1 MLFLSKTVT
10 GQPAMIMKMTKLDGL
25 LPAVVGA
32 GFALL
37 TSISIVSA
45 QDVLNI
51 SQPDYDTG
59 LPSVQWGWQSFTV
72 AQESILTSFAFEWN
86 GSSGDLNATA
96 TVDLL
101 MGEGTDGASLATV
114 TGSVIFDNSGPYEG
128 DNFFVAD
135 FGGIDLAPG
144 QYTVYFHDATSQLEF
159 VGTDYDTYGGGKF
172 VNDYYGDSGS
182 DATFFTPS
190 PVPEPGS
197 IILVI
202 VGLVCAGGFNA
213 VKYRGRK
220 LAS

>member
-1 MLFLSKTVT
+1 
-10 GQPAMIMKMTKLDGL
+10 MKIAKLDGL
-25 LPAVVGA
+25 LPTVVGA

-37 TSISIVSA
+37 TSISVVSA

-51 SQPDYDTG
+51 SQPDFDTG
-59 LPSVQWGWQSFTV
+59 LPSEQWGWQSFTV

-101 MGEGTDGASLATV
+101 TGEGTGGASLATV

-135 FGGIDLAPG
+135 FGSIDLAPG
-144 QYTVYFHDATSQLEF
+144 QYTAYFHDATSELEF
-159 VGTDYDTYGGGKF
+159 VGTDYDSYSDGKF
-172 VNDYYGDSGS
+172 VNDFYGDSGS

-190 PVPEPGS
+190 PVPEPSS

-202 VGLVCAGGFNA
+202 MGLVWVGGFNV
-213 VKYRGRK
+213 VKHRGCK
-220 LAS
+220 LA